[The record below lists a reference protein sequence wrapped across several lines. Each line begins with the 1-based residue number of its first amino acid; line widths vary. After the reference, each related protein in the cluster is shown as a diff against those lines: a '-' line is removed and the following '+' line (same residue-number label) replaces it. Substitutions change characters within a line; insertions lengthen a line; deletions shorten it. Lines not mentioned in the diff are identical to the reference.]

1 MTDQGGSSMLDVNV
15 NAYPNVEEQ
24 AIEVSNQLH
33 DELHLTID
41 EIRMEISPKAAV
53 LVYVELI
60 NMAQRMLRNMRGE
73 N

>member
-1 MTDQGGSSMLDVNV
+1 MLDVNV